1 MAQIPRALLQRWLV
15 QAERWWCMTN
25 NRYLKRWDNSVQ
37 NNYGK
42 PSIALVKGKGIVV
55 TDADGKSYLDFLGGI
70 ATSVLGHAHPAIVK
84 AVTKQV
90 STLSHVSNF
99 YAHPNA
105 IELAEKLVGM
115 TGDESAKVFFCQSG
129 AEANEAALKLSRRTG
144 KVRVVAAQGAF
155 HGRTMGALSL
165 TGQPSKREPFLPLI
179 KGVKHVP
186 YGDIDAMR
194 KAVTKKTAMVIIEPI
209 MGEAGVIV
217 PPADYLQ
224 ELRLLCD
231 KSGAL
236 LVIDAVQTGMGRT
249 GDWFGYEYSGI
260 TPDVITL
267 AKGLGGGLPLGAM
280 IALGKAADLF
290 QPGDHGSTFGGNP
303 VTTSAGLAAIKF
315 IEAQE
320 ILSKVEKQGAHL
332 MQELALIPGVK
343 EVRGAG
349 LLLGIELDSIK
360 VAVFADAMR
369 DAGVLVNAANP
380 TTIRI
385 APALIVSD
393 AQINRFITIFRKVI
407 ADVK

>member
-1 MAQIPRALLQRWLV
+1 MTNKRYL
-15 QAERWWCMTN
+15 ERWS
-25 NRYLKRWDNSVQ
+25 NSLQ
-37 NNYGK
+37 NNYGA
-42 PSIALVKGKGIVV
+42 PSITLVKGKGILV
-55 TDADGKSYLDFLGGI
+55 TDADGKIYMDFLGGI
-70 ATSVLGHAHPAIVK
+70 ATNILGHAHPAIVK

-90 STLSHVSNF
+90 SLLSHVSNF

-105 IELAEKLVGM
+105 IALAEKLTKM
-115 TGDESAKVFFCQSG
+115 TGDKNAKVFFCQSG

-144 KVRVVAAQGAF
+144 KVRIVAAQGAF

-186 YGDIDAMR
+186 FGDIDVMR
-194 KAVTKKTAMVIIEPI
+194 KAITKKTAMVIIEPI

-217 PPADYLQ
+217 PPQDYLQ
-224 ELRLLCD
+224 QLRQVCD
-231 KSGAL
+231 KNGAL

-260 TPDVITL
+260 KPDAITL

-303 VTTSAGLAAIKF
+303 VTTAAGLAAIDF
-315 IEAQE
+315 IESKK
-320 ILSKVEKQGAHL
+320 ILGKVEKQGAHL
-332 MQELALIPGVK
+332 IQELALIPGVK

-349 LLLGIELDSIK
+349 LLLGIELESLKASDVS
-360 VAVFADAMR
+360 DAMR
-369 DAGVLVNAANP
+369 KAGVLVNAANA

-393 AQINRFITIFRKVI
+393 AQITKFISIFRKVI
-407 ADVK
+407 ADAK

>member
-1 MAQIPRALLQRWLV
+1 
-15 QAERWWCMTN
+15 MTN
-25 NRYLKRWDNSVQ
+25 KNYLNRWHRSLQ

-42 PSIALVKGKGIVV
+42 PSIALVKGKGILV
-55 TDADGKSYLDFLGGI
+55 TDADGKTYMDFLGGI
-70 ATSVLGHAHPAIVK
+70 ATNILGHAHPAIVK

-90 STLSHVSNF
+90 SVLSHVSNF

-105 IELAEKLVGM
+105 IALAEKLTAM
-115 TGDESAKVFFCQSG
+115 TGDKGARVFFCQSG

-186 YGDIDAMR
+186 FGDIDAMR
-194 KAVTKKTAMVIIEPI
+194 KAVSKKTAMVIIEPI

-224 ELRLLCD
+224 ELRKLCD
-231 KSGAL
+231 KNGAL

-280 IALGKAADLF
+280 IALGNAAELF

-303 VTTSAGLAAIKF
+303 VTTAAGLAAIEF
-315 IEAQE
+315 IETRD
-320 ILSKVEKQGAHL
+320 ILSRVQKQGEHL
-332 MQELALIPGVK
+332 IQELALIPGVK

-349 LLLGIELDSIK
+349 LLIGIELESLKASDVS
-360 VAVFADAMR
+360 DAMR
-369 DAGVLVNAANP
+369 EAGVLVNAANS

-385 APALIVSD
+385 APALIVTD
-393 AQINRFITIFRKVI
+393 AQITKFISIFRKVI
-407 ADVK
+407 SHAK

>member
-1 MAQIPRALLQRWLV
+1 MRNANYLDRWS
-15 QAERWWCMTN
+15 A
-25 NRYLKRWDNSVQ
+25 SIQ

-42 PSIALVKGKGIVV
+42 PSITLVKGKGVLV
-55 TDADGKSYLDFLGGI
+55 TDVDGKTYLDFLGGI
-70 ATSVLGHAHPAIVK
+70 ATSILGHAHPAIVK
-84 AVTKQV
+84 SVSKQV
-90 STLSHVSNF
+90 STLSHISNF

-105 IELAEKLVGM
+105 IVLAEKLARM
-115 TGDESAKVFFCQSG
+115 TGEKNAKVFFCQSG
-129 AEANEAALKLSRRTG
+129 AEANEAAFKLSRRSG

-165 TGQPSKREPFLPLI
+165 TGQPAKREPFLPLI

-194 KAVTKKTAMVIIEPI
+194 KAVSKKTAMVIIEPI

-217 PPADYLQ
+217 PPHDYLQ
-224 ELRLLCD
+224 QLRYICD
-231 KSGAL
+231 TNGAL

-303 VTTSAGLAAIKF
+303 VTTAAALSVISF
-315 IEAQE
+315 IEENQ
-320 ILSKVEKQGAHL
+320 ILDKVQKQGNYL
-332 MQELALIPGVK
+332 MQEIALIPGVK

-349 LLLGIELDSIK
+349 LLIGIELDSLKAPDI
-360 VAVFADAMR
+360 ATAMQT
-369 DAGVLVNAANP
+369 AGVLVNAANP

-393 AQINRFITIFRKVI
+393 AQINKFISIFKKVI
-407 ADVK
+407 LNGK

>member
-1 MAQIPRALLQRWLV
+1 MLNRWNTV
-15 QAERWWCMTN
+15 
-25 NRYLKRWDNSVQ
+25 VQ
-37 NNYGK
+37 NNYGS
-42 PSIALVKGKGIVV
+42 PTIALVKGKGIVL
-55 TDADGKSYLDFLGGI
+55 TDADGKQYLDFLGGI
-70 ATSVLGHAHPAIVK
+70 ATSILGHAHPAIVK

-99 YAHPNA
+99 YAQPQA
-105 IELAEKLVGM
+105 IELAEKLTAM
-115 TGDESAKVFFCQSG
+115 TGDKNAKVFFCQSG

-186 YGDIDAMR
+186 YGDIEAMR

-224 ELRLLCD
+224 QLRALCD
-231 KSGAL
+231 DKGAL

-303 VTTSAGLAAIKF
+303 VTTAAGLAAIKF
-315 IEAQE
+315 IETTGVLA
-320 ILSKVEKQGAHL
+320 KVEKQGAHL
-332 MQELALIPGVK
+332 MQELAVIPGVA

-349 LLLGIELDSIK
+349 LLLGIELSNHKAADIANSI
-360 VAVFADAMR
+360 R
-369 DAGVLVNAANP
+369 DQGVLVNAANA

-385 APALIVSD
+385 APALIVTD
-393 AQINRFITIFRKVI
+393 AQIKKFIAIFKKVMSD
-407 ADVK
+407 AK

>member
-1 MAQIPRALLQRWLV
+1 
-15 QAERWWCMTN
+15 MTN
-25 NRYLKRWDNSVQ
+25 KTMINRWSNALQ
-37 NNYGK
+37 NNYGS
-42 PSIALVKGKGIVV
+42 PTIALVKGKGIVV
-55 TDADGKSYLDFLGGI
+55 TDADGKQYLDFLGGI
-70 ATSVLGHAHPAIVK
+70 ATNILGHAHPAIVK
-84 AVTKQV
+84 AVSKQV
-90 STLSHVSNF
+90 SVLSHVSNF
-99 YAHPNA
+99 YVHPNA
-105 IELAEKLVGM
+105 VELAEKLASM
-115 TGDESAKVFFCQSG
+115 TGDKTAKVFFCQSG

-144 KVRVVAAQGAF
+144 KVRIVAAQGAF

-186 YGDIDAMR
+186 YGNIEAMR
-194 KAVTKKTAMVIIEPI
+194 KAVSKKTAMVIIEPI

-224 ELRLLCD
+224 ELRALCD
-231 KSGAL
+231 AKGAL

-303 VTTSAGLAAIKF
+303 VTTAAGLAAIKF
-315 IEAQE
+315 IESQK
-320 ILSKVEKQGAHL
+320 LLKKVEKHGAYL
-332 MQELALIPGVK
+332 MQELALIPGVA

-349 LLLGIELDSIK
+349 LLLGIELENLKSSD
-360 VAVFADAMR
+360 VASALQKE
-369 DAGVLVNAANP
+369 GVLVNAANP
-380 TTIRI
+380 TTIRL
-385 APALIVSD
+385 APALIVTD
-393 AQINRFITIFRKVI
+393 VQIKKFITIFKKVMS
-407 ADVK
+407 DGK

>member
-1 MAQIPRALLQRWLV
+1 
-15 QAERWWCMTN
+15 MTN
-25 NRYLKRWDNSVQ
+25 NKYLNRWDSSLQ

-42 PSIALVKGKGIVV
+42 PTIALVKGKGIVV
-55 TDADGKSYLDFLGGI
+55 TDADGKNYLDFLGGI
-70 ATSVLGHAHPAIVK
+70 ATSVLGHAHPVIVK

-90 STLSHVSNF
+90 STLSHISNF

-194 KAVTKKTAMVIIEPI
+194 KAVSKKTAMVIIEPI

-231 KSGAL
+231 KNGAL

-260 TPDVITL
+260 APDVITL

-303 VTTSAGLAAIKF
+303 VTTAAGLAAIKF
-315 IEAQE
+315 IEAQG

-349 LLLGIELDSIK
+349 LLLGIELESLKASVI
-360 VAVFADAMR
+360 ADAMR
-369 DAGVLVNAANP
+369 DAGVLVNAANQ

-393 AQINRFITIFRKVI
+393 AQIKRFIAIFRKVI
-407 ADVK
+407 ADAK

>member
-1 MAQIPRALLQRWLV
+1 
-15 QAERWWCMTN
+15 MTN
-25 NRYLKRWDNSVQ
+25 KTMINRWSNSVQ
-37 NNYGK
+37 NNYGS
-42 PSIALVKGKGIVV
+42 PSIALVKGKGLVV
-55 TDADGKSYLDFLGGI
+55 TDADGKQYLDFLGGI
-70 ATSVLGHAHPAIVK
+70 ATNILGHAHPAIVK
-84 AVTKQV
+84 AVSKQV
-90 STLSHVSNF
+90 SILSHVSNF
-99 YAHPNA
+99 YVHPNA
-105 IELAEKLVGM
+105 VELAEKLASM
-115 TGDESAKVFFCQSG
+115 TGDKSAKVFFCQSG

-165 TGQPSKREPFLPLI
+165 TGQPSKREPFLPLV
-179 KGVKHVP
+179 KGVNHVP
-186 YGDIDAMR
+186 YGDIEAMR

-224 ELRLLCD
+224 ELRALCD
-231 KSGAL
+231 AKGAL

-303 VTTSAGLAAIKF
+303 VTTAAGLAAIKF
-315 IEAQE
+315 IESQK
-320 ILSKVEKQGAHL
+320 LLKKVEKQGAYL
-332 MQELALIPGVK
+332 MQELALIPGVS

-349 LLLGIELDSIK
+349 LLLGIELENLKSSD
-360 VAVFADAMR
+360 FAGALQKS
-369 DAGVLVNAANP
+369 GVLVNAANP
-380 TTIRI
+380 TTIRL
-385 APALIVSD
+385 APALIVTD
-393 AQINRFITIFRKVI
+393 VQIKKFISIFKKVMS
-407 ADVK
+407 DVK

>member
-1 MAQIPRALLQRWLV
+1 MINRW
-15 QAERWWCMTN
+15 
-25 NRYLKRWDNSVQ
+25 KSSVQ
-37 NNYGK
+37 NNYGT
-42 PSIALVKGKGIVV
+42 PSIALVKGKGLVV
-55 TDADGKSYLDFLGGI
+55 TDADGKQYLDFLGGI
-70 ATSVLGHAHPAIVK
+70 ATNILGHAHPAIVK

-99 YAHPNA
+99 YVHPHA
-105 IELAEKLVGM
+105 VELAEKLAAM
-115 TGDESAKVFFCQSG
+115 TGDKSAKVFFCQSG

-144 KVRVVAAQGAF
+144 KVRIVAAQGAF

-165 TGQPSKREPFLPLI
+165 TGQPAKREPFLPLV

-186 YGDIDAMR
+186 FGDIEAMR

-217 PPADYLQ
+217 PPADYLR
-224 ELRLLCD
+224 ELRALCD
-231 KSGAL
+231 AKGAL

-303 VTTSAGLAAIKF
+303 VTTAAGLAAIKF
-315 IEAQE
+315 IETQK
-320 ILSKVEKQGAHL
+320 ILKKVEKQGVYL
-332 MQELALIPGVK
+332 MQELALIPGVA

-349 LLLGIELDSIK
+349 LLLGIELENLK
-360 VAVFADAMR
+360 AADIAK
-369 DAGVLVNAANP
+369 ALQNEGVLVNAANP
-380 TTIRI
+380 TTIRL
-385 APALIVSD
+385 APALIVTD
-393 AQINRFITIFRKVI
+393 AQLKKFVSIFKKVMS
-407 ADVK
+407 DGK

>member
-1 MAQIPRALLQRWLV
+1 
-15 QAERWWCMTN
+15 MTN
-25 NRYLKRWDNSVQ
+25 KKMLNRWNSVVQ
-37 NNYGK
+37 NNYGT
-42 PSIALVKGKGIVV
+42 PSIALTKGKGIVV
-55 TDADGKSYLDFLGGI
+55 TDADGKVYLDFLGGI
-70 ATSVLGHAHPAIVK
+70 ATSILGHAHPAIVR

-90 STLSHVSNF
+90 SNLGHVSNF

-105 IELAEKLVGM
+105 IVLAEKLVSM
-115 TGDESAKVFFCQSG
+115 TGEKNAKVFFCQSG

-186 YGDIDAMR
+186 YGDIEAMR
-194 KAVTKKTAMVIIEPI
+194 KAVSKKTAMVIIEPI

-224 ELRLLCD
+224 QLRSLCD
-231 KSGAL
+231 DKGAL

-280 IALGKAADLF
+280 IALGKASELF

-303 VTTSAGLAAIKF
+303 VTTAAGLAAIEV
-315 IEAQE
+315 IE
-320 ILSKVEKQGAHL
+320 SKKLLKKVKQQGAHL
-332 MQELALIPGVK
+332 IQELALVPGVK

-349 LLLGIELDSIK
+349 LLLGIELENLK
-360 VAVFADAMR
+360 AADIATAMR
-369 DAGVLVNAANP
+369 DAGVLVNAANA
-380 TTIRI
+380 TTIRL

-393 AQINRFITIFRKVI
+393 AQINKFISIFRKVI
-407 ADVK
+407 SDAK

>member
-1 MAQIPRALLQRWLV
+1 
-15 QAERWWCMTN
+15 MTN
-25 NRYLKRWDNSVQ
+25 KKMLSRWSSVVQ
-37 NNYGK
+37 NNYGA

-55 TDADGKSYLDFLGGI
+55 TDADGKQYLDFLGGI
-70 ATSVLGHAHPAIVK
+70 ATSILGHAHPAIVK
-84 AVTKQV
+84 AVTQQV

-99 YAHPNA
+99 YAHPKA
-105 IELAEKLVGM
+105 VQLAEKLKVM
-115 TGDESAKVFFCQSG
+115 TGDKNAKVFFCQSG

-144 KVRVVAAQGAF
+144 KIRVVAAQGAF

-165 TGQPSKREPFLPLI
+165 TGQPAKREPFLPLI
-179 KGVKHVP
+179 KGIKHVP
-186 YGDIDAMR
+186 FGDIEAMR

-224 ELRLLCD
+224 QLRALCD
-231 KSGAL
+231 EKGAL

-260 TPDVITL
+260 KPDVITL

-280 IALGKAADLF
+280 IALGKSADLF

-303 VTTSAGLAAIKF
+303 VTTAAGLAAITF
-315 IEAQE
+315 IESQK
-320 ILSKVEKQGAHL
+320 ILKKVEKQGAQL
-332 MQELALIPGVK
+332 MQELALVPGVS

-349 LLLGIELDSIK
+349 LLLGIELTGAKAQEIATSL
-360 VAVFADAMR
+360 R
-369 DAGVLVNAANP
+369 HEGVLVNAANA

-393 AQINRFITIFRKVI
+393 SQINKFISIFKKVM
-407 ADVK
+407 ANAY

>member
-1 MAQIPRALLQRWLV
+1 
-15 QAERWWCMTN
+15 MTN
-25 NRYLKRWDNSVQ
+25 KKYLKRWDSSLQ

-55 TDADGKSYLDFLGGI
+55 TDADGKTYLDFLGGI
-70 ATSVLGHAHPAIVK
+70 ATSILGHAHPAIVK
-84 AVTKQV
+84 AVTKQI
-90 STLSHVSNF
+90 SILSHVSNF

-105 IELAEKLVGM
+105 IELAEKLAAM
-115 TGDESAKVFFCQSG
+115 TGDKNARVFFCQSG

-194 KAVTKKTAMVIIEPI
+194 KAISKKTAMVIIEPI
-209 MGEAGVIV
+209 MGEAGVVV
-217 PPADYLQ
+217 PPADYLK
-224 ELRLLCD
+224 ELRRLCD
-231 KSGAL
+231 KNGSL

-290 QPGDHGSTFGGNP
+290 QAGDHGSTFGGNP
-303 VTTSAGLAAIKF
+303 VTTAAGLAAIKF
-315 IEAQE
+315 IETQD
-320 ILSKVEKQGAHL
+320 ILQKVEEQGLYL

-349 LLLGIELDSIK
+349 LLIGIELESLK
-360 VAVFADAMR
+360 ASEVSDAMR
-369 DAGVLVNAANP
+369 EAGVLVNAANG

-385 APALIVSD
+385 APALIVTD
-393 AQINRFITIFRKVI
+393 AQINKFIATFRKVI
-407 ADVK
+407 TDAK

>member
-1 MAQIPRALLQRWLV
+1 
-15 QAERWWCMTN
+15 MTN
-25 NRYLKRWDNSVQ
+25 KKMLNRWNTVLQ
-37 NNYGK
+37 NNYGT
-42 PSIALVKGKGIVV
+42 PSIALIKGKGIVV
-55 TDADGKSYLDFLGGI
+55 TDADGRDYLDFLGGI
-70 ATSVLGHAHPAIVK
+70 ATSILGHAHPAIVK
-84 AVTKQV
+84 AVNKQV
-90 STLSHVSNF
+90 SILGHVSNF

-105 IELAEKLVGM
+105 IVLAEKLARM
-115 TGDESAKVFFCQSG
+115 TGDKVAKVFFCQSG
-129 AEANEAALKLSRRTG
+129 AEANEAAFKLSRRTG

-165 TGQPSKREPFLPLI
+165 TGQPAKREPFLPLI

-186 YGDIDAMR
+186 YGDIGAMR

-224 ELRLLCD
+224 QLRTLCD
-231 KSGAL
+231 EKGTL

-280 IALGKAADLF
+280 IALGKAAELF

-303 VTTSAGLAAIKF
+303 VTTAAGLAAIDV
-315 IEAQE
+315 IE
-320 ILSKVEKQGAHL
+320 SKKLLAKVKKQGAYL
-332 MQELALIPGVK
+332 IQELALIPGVK

-349 LLLGIELDSIK
+349 LLLGIELDSLKASDI
-360 VAVFADAMR
+360 ATTMR
-369 DAGVLVNAANP
+369 NAGVLVNAANE

-385 APALIVSD
+385 APALIVTD
-393 AQINRFITIFRKVI
+393 AQINKFISIFRKVI
-407 ADVK
+407 SDGK

>member
-1 MAQIPRALLQRWLV
+1 MLNRW
-15 QAERWWCMTN
+15 
-25 NRYLKRWDNSVQ
+25 NSVVQ
-37 NNYGK
+37 NNYGT
-42 PSIALVKGKGIVV
+42 PSIALTKGKGIVV
-55 TDADGKSYLDFLGGI
+55 TDADGKVYLDFLGGI

-90 STLSHVSNF
+90 STLGHVSNF

-105 IELAEKLVGM
+105 ITLAEKLVAM
-115 TGDESAKVFFCQSG
+115 TGEKNAKVFFCQSG
-129 AEANEAALKLSRRTG
+129 AEANEAAFKLSRRTG
-144 KVRVVAAQGAF
+144 KVRVIAAQGAF

-186 YGDIDAMR
+186 YGDIEAMR
-194 KAVTKKTAMVIIEPI
+194 KAISKKTAMVIIEPI

-224 ELRLLCD
+224 QLRAICD
-231 KSGAL
+231 DKGAL
-236 LVIDAVQTGMGRT
+236 LAIDAVQTGMGRT

-303 VTTSAGLAAIKF
+303 VTTAAGLAAIDV
-315 IEAQE
+315 IE
-320 ILSKVEKQGAHL
+320 SKKLLNKVKQQGDYL
-332 MQELALIPGVK
+332 IQELALIPGIK

-349 LLLGIELDSIK
+349 LLIGIELDALKASEI
-360 VAVFADAMR
+360 ATAMR

-385 APALIVSD
+385 APALIVTD
-393 AQINRFITIFRKVI
+393 AQINKFISIFKKVI
-407 ADVK
+407 SDAK

>member
-1 MAQIPRALLQRWLV
+1 MRNKTMINRW
-15 QAERWWCMTN
+15 
-25 NRYLKRWDNSVQ
+25 KGSVQ
-37 NNYGK
+37 NNYGT
-42 PSIALVKGKGIVV
+42 PSIALVKGKGLVV
-55 TDADGKSYLDFLGGI
+55 TDADGKQYLDFLGGI
-70 ATSVLGHAHPAIVK
+70 ATNILGHAHPAIVK

-90 STLSHVSNF
+90 ATLTHVSNF

-105 IELAEKLVGM
+105 VEVAEKLASM
-115 TGDESAKVFFCQSG
+115 TGDKNAKVFLCQSG

-144 KVRVVAAQGAF
+144 KVRIVAAQGAF

-186 YGDIDAMR
+186 YGDIEAMR
-194 KAVTKKTAMVIIEPI
+194 KAVTRKTAMVIIEPI

-224 ELRLLCD
+224 ELRALCD
-231 KSGAL
+231 AKGTL

-260 TPDVITL
+260 KPDVITL

-303 VTTSAGLAAIKF
+303 VTTAAALASIKF
-315 IEAQE
+315 IEVQK
-320 ILSKVEKQGAHL
+320 ILKKVEKQGLYL
-332 MQELALIPGVK
+332 MQELAVIPGVA

-349 LLLGIELDSIK
+349 LLLGIELQTLKAAD
-360 VAVFADAMR
+360 VAAALQSE
-369 DAGVLVNAANP
+369 GVLVNAANP
-380 TTIRI
+380 TTIRL
-385 APALIVSD
+385 APPLIVTD
-393 AQINRFITIFRKVI
+393 LQIKKFLTIFKKVMS
-407 ADVK
+407 DGK

>member
-1 MAQIPRALLQRWLV
+1 
-15 QAERWWCMTN
+15 MTN
-25 NRYLKRWDNSVQ
+25 KTMINRWKSSVQ
-37 NNYGK
+37 NNYGT
-42 PSIALVKGKGIVV
+42 PSIALVKGKGLVV
-55 TDADGKSYLDFLGGI
+55 TDADGKQYLDFLGGI
-70 ATSVLGHAHPAIVK
+70 ATNILGHAHSAIIK

-99 YAHPNA
+99 YVHPQA
-105 IELAEKLVGM
+105 VELAEKLAAM
-115 TGDESAKVFFCQSG
+115 TSDKSAKVFFCQSG

-144 KVRVVAAQGAF
+144 KVRIVAAQGAF
-155 HGRTMGALSL
+155 HGRTMGALSM
-165 TGQPSKREPFLPLI
+165 TGQPAKREPFLPLV

-186 YGDIDAMR
+186 FGDIEAMR
-194 KAVTKKTAMVIIEPI
+194 KAITKKTAMVILEPI

-217 PPADYLQ
+217 PPADYLR
-224 ELRLLCD
+224 EVRALCD
-231 KSGAL
+231 AKGAL

-303 VTTSAGLAAIKF
+303 VTTAAGLAAIKF
-315 IEAQE
+315 MESQK
-320 ILSKVEKQGAHL
+320 ILKKVEKQGVYL
-332 MQELALIPGVK
+332 MTELAVIPGVA

-349 LLLGIELDSIK
+349 LLLGIELETKKASD
-360 VAVFADAMR
+360 VALALQNE
-369 DAGVLVNAANP
+369 GVLVNAANP

-385 APALIVSD
+385 APALIVTD
-393 AQINRFITIFRKVI
+393 AQLKKFVRIFKKVMS
-407 ADVK
+407 DGK